1 MKRNNKGIT
10 LITVVVTIVIILIL
24 TSVIITNTYTG
35 DDYKR
40 YKLMCADIDLLED
53 KILLYYNQY
62 QELPTIGEAISDIP
76 EEIHNNNGHTFY
88 EIDVKK
94 LNNVTLNYG
103 DDEDIYIIDTT
114 TFEVYFKNGIEY
126 DGEMHYTY

>member
-1 MKRNNKGIT
+1 MKKNNKGIT

-24 TSVIITNTYTG
+24 TSVIITNIDTG

-40 YKLMCADIDLLED
+40 YKLMCADVDLLED

-62 QELPTIGEAISDIP
+62 QELPIIGEEILDIP
-76 EEIHNNNGHTFY
+76 EEINTGNEFY
-88 EIDVKK
+88 KIDIGK
-94 LNNVTLNYG
+94 LNNITLNYG

-114 TFEVYFKNGIEY
+114 TFKVYFKNGIEY
-126 DGEMHYTY
+126 DGEMHYTD